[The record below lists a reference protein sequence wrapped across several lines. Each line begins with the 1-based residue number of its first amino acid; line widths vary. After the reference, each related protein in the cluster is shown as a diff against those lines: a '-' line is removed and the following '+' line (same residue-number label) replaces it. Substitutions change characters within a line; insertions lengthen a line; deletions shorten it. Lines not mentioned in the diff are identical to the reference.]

1 MNSLVGGNSDSRHI
15 SVRGISESRRINAL
29 VGGISESRRL
39 TIVMGVAVLILLL
52 MQTKS
57 FADEDWKVITQLPTK
72 RWEFSTAVV
81 DDKVY
86 IIGGS
91 LFDNNA
97 GPFGLSTV
105 EVYDP
110 QTNTWRQV
118 ADMPTP
124 RTNAKAAVVNG
135 TIYVFGGYNSKD
147 NFLQNWKMADH
158 VEAYDPLTDTWIQ
171 KKEMPISRF
180 YFGLGVV
187 AGKAYLIGGTTG
199 LGEGQEQ
206 RMDRVDIYD
215 PATDTWAKGPKMP
228 TRRNPGGVAVVGT
241 RIYVI
246 GGEGW
251 PLPKG
256 WGAGPFLGSI
266 EEYDPINR
274 QWQKKKD
281 LLEIK
286 NWFSSAVLGDAIY
299 LIGGYTLKGDL
310 QQLATVKVYHP
321 RTETWSEISA
331 LPNPLDTFGAATVNG
346 QIYVFGSLDA
356 GGQFS
361 TDVLVY
367 DTGSRAVEANGKLP
381 TRWGELKTGPVPSNR
396 SPHIS
401 SISP

>member
-1 MNSLVGGNSDSRHI
+1 MK
-15 SVRGISESRRINAL
+15 SVKK
-29 VGGISESRRL
+29 V
-39 TIVMGVAVLILLL
+39 IVIGVAVFILLL
-52 MQTKS
+52 MKTES
-57 FADEDWKVITQLPTK
+57 FAGQDWEVITQLPTK
-72 RWEFSTAVV
+72 RWEFTTAVV
-81 DDKVY
+81 ADKIY
-86 IIGGS
+86 FIGGS
-91 LFDNNA
+91 LFENHA

-105 EVYDP
+105 EVYDT
-110 QTNTWRQV
+110 QTNTWQRG

-147 NFLQNWKMADH
+147 KFLQNWKMADH

-171 KKEMPISRF
+171 KKEMPVSRF

-187 AGKAYLIGGTTG
+187 AGKVYLIGGTTG

-215 PATDTWAKGPKMP
+215 PATDTWVKGPKMP
-228 TRRNPGGVAVVGT
+228 TRRNPGGVAVVST

-251 PLPKG
+251 PPPQN
-256 WGAGPFLGSI
+256 WGADPFLGSI

-286 NWFSSAVLGDAIY
+286 NWFSSAVVGSDIY
-299 LIGGYTLKGDL
+299 LIGGYTREGGL
-310 QQLATVKVYHP
+310 QQVATVNVYRP
-321 RTETWSEISA
+321 QTETWREISA
-331 LPNPLDTFGAATVNG
+331 LPEPLDTFDAATVDG
-346 QIYVFGSLDA
+346 KIYAFGSLNA

-367 DTGSRAVEANGKLP
+367 DTDFRAVEATGKFL
-381 TRWGELKTGPVPSNR
+381 TRWGELKSEER
-396 SPHIS
+396 
-401 SISP
+401 

>member
-1 MNSLVGGNSDSRHI
+1 MSSVLNSKKATVI
-15 SVRGISESRRINAL
+15 
-29 VGGISESRRL
+29 
-39 TIVMGVAVLILLL
+39 GVVVLIVSL
-52 MQTKS
+52 MQIES
-57 FADEDWKVITQLPTK
+57 FADEDWEMITQLPTK

-81 DDKVY
+81 EDKVY

-91 LFDNNA
+91 LFDNRA
-97 GPFGLSTV
+97 GPFGVSTV
-105 EVYDP
+105 DIYDT
-110 QTNTWRQV
+110 QTNAWQRGT
-118 ADMPTP
+118 DMPTP

-147 NFLQNWKMADH
+147 KFLQNWKMADH
-158 VEAYDPLTDTWIQ
+158 VEAYDPLTDTWTQ

-187 AGKAYLIGGTTG
+187 AGKVYLIGGTTG

-241 RIYVI
+241 RIYAI

-251 PLPKG
+251 PLPQG

-274 QWQKKKD
+274 QWKKKKD
-281 LLEIK
+281 MLEIK
-286 NWFSSAVLGDAIY
+286 NWFSSTVVADDIY
-299 LIGGYTLKGDL
+299 LIGGYTLEGGL
-310 QQLATVKVYHP
+310 QEVATVNVYHP
-321 RTETWSEISA
+321 RTETWREISA
-331 LPNPLDTFGAATVNG
+331 LPNPLETFGAATVNG
-346 QIYVFGSLDA
+346 KIYVFGSFGAD
-356 GGQFS
+356 GRFS

-367 DTGSRAVEANGKLP
+367 DTGARAVEATGKMP
-381 TRWGELKTGPVPSNR
+381 THWGELKTEHQNQPQKD
-396 SPHIS
+396 
-401 SISP
+401 

>member
-1 MNSLVGGNSDSRHI
+1 MKSLKKLIVIG
-15 SVRGISESRRINAL
+15 V
-29 VGGISESRRL
+29 VVL
-39 TIVMGVAVLILLL
+39 TVSL
-52 MQTKS
+52 MQIES
-57 FADEDWKVITQLPTK
+57 FAGEEWDVITQLPTK
-72 RWEFSTAVV
+72 RWEFTTAVV
-81 DDKVY
+81 ADKVY

-91 LFDNNA
+91 LFDNRA
-97 GPFGLSTV
+97 GPFGLSTL
-105 EVYDP
+105 EVYDT
-110 QTNTWRQV
+110 QTNTWQRG

-135 TIYVFGGYNSKD
+135 TIYVFGGYHSKD
-147 NFLQNWKMADH
+147 RFLQNWKMADH
-158 VEAYDPLTDTWIQ
+158 VEAYDPRTDTWTQ

-187 AGKAYLIGGTTG
+187 DGKVYLIGGTAG

-228 TRRNPGGVAVVGT
+228 TRRNPGGVAVVSS

-251 PLPKG
+251 PLPQG

-266 EEYDPINR
+266 EEYDPITR

-286 NWFSSAVLGDAIY
+286 NWFSSTVVGDAIY
-299 LIGGYTLKGDL
+299 LIGGYTLEGGL
-310 QQLATVKVYHP
+310 QQLATVNVYYP
-321 RTETWSEISA
+321 RTETWRERSA
-331 LPNPLDTFGAATVNG
+331 LPDPLDTFGAAAVNG
-346 QIYVFGSLDA
+346 KIYVFGSLDA
-356 GGQFS
+356 DVQFS

-367 DTGSRAVEANGKLP
+367 DTGSRAVTANGKLF
-381 TRWGELKTGPVPSNR
+381 THWGELKAVPSAGR
-396 SPHIS
+396 RGL
-401 SISP
+401 

>member
-1 MNSLVGGNSDSRHI
+1 MKFLKKV
-15 SVRGISESRRINAL
+15 
-29 VGGISESRRL
+29 
-39 TIVMGVAVLILLL
+39 IVIGVAVLITSL
-52 MQTKS
+52 MQIVS
-57 FADEDWKVITQLPTK
+57 FAGQDWEVITQLPTK

-81 DDKVY
+81 EDKVY

-91 LFDNNA
+91 LFENDA

-110 QTNTWRQV
+110 QTNTWQRG

-124 RTNAKAAVVNG
+124 RTNAKTAVVNG

-147 NFLQNWKMADH
+147 KFLQNWKMADH
-158 VEAYDPLTDTWIQ
+158 VEAYDPLTDTWTR

-187 AGKAYLIGGTTG
+187 AGKVYLIGGTTG

-215 PATDTWAKGPKMP
+215 PATDTWVKGPKMP
-228 TRRNPGGVAVVGT
+228 TRRDPGSVAVVNT

-251 PLPKG
+251 PPPQN
-256 WGAGPFLGSI
+256 WGAGQFLGSI

-274 QWQKKKD
+274 QWRKKKD
-281 LLEIK
+281 MLEPK
-286 NWFSSAVLGDAIY
+286 NWFSSAVVGDNIY
-299 LIGGYTLKGDL
+299 LIGGYTSEGGL
-310 QQLATVKVYHP
+310 QQLATVNVYHP
-321 RTETWSEISA
+321 RTETWREISA
-331 LPNPLDTFGAATVNG
+331 LPNPLDTFDAATING
-346 QIYVFGSLDA
+346 KIYVFGSLGA

-361 TDVLVY
+361 ADVLVY
-367 DTGSRAVEANGKLP
+367 DTRSRAVTAGGKLP
-381 TRWGELKTGPVPSNR
+381 TSWGELKKS
-396 SPHIS
+396 H
-401 SISP
+401 

>member
-1 MNSLVGGNSDSRHI
+1 MK
-15 SVRGISESRRINAL
+15 SVKKVII
-29 VGGISESRRL
+29 I
-39 TIVMGVAVLILLL
+39 GVAILIALL
-52 MQTKS
+52 MQIQS
-57 FADEDWKVITQLPTK
+57 FAGEDWEVITQLPTK

-81 DDKVY
+81 DNKVY

-91 LFDNNA
+91 LFNNRA

-110 QTNTWRQV
+110 QTNTWQRG

-147 NFLQNWKMADH
+147 NFLQNWKMADR
-158 VEAYDPLTDTWIQ
+158 VEAYDPFTDTWTR

-187 AGKAYLIGGTTG
+187 AGKVYLIGGTTG

-215 PATDTWAKGPKMP
+215 PATDTWAKGRKMP
-228 TRRNPGGVAVVGT
+228 TRRDPGGVAVVGT

-251 PLPKG
+251 PLR
-256 WGAGPFLGSI
+256 ADQFLRSI

-274 QWQKKKD
+274 QWRKKED

-286 NWFSSAVLGDAIY
+286 NWFSSTVVGDEIY
-299 LIGGYTLKGDL
+299 LIGGYTREGGL
-310 QQLATVKVYHP
+310 QQLATVNVYHP
-321 RTETWSEISA
+321 QTETWREISA

-346 QIYVFGSLDA
+346 KIYVFGSLGA

-361 TDVLVY
+361 TDVLTY
-367 DTGSRAVEANGKLP
+367 DTGFRAVEAIGKMP
-381 TRWGELKTGPVPSNR
+381 TRWGELKAKHQNQP
-396 SPHIS
+396 
-401 SISP
+401 

>member
-1 MNSLVGGNSDSRHI
+1 MKSLKKV
-15 SVRGISESRRINAL
+15 
-29 VGGISESRRL
+29 
-39 TIVMGVAVLILLL
+39 IVIGVAVLIASL
-52 MQTKS
+52 MQIES
-57 FADEDWKVITQLPTK
+57 FAGEDWEVITQLPTK

-81 DDKVY
+81 EDKVY

-91 LFDNNA
+91 FFNNNA

-105 EVYDP
+105 EVYDT
-110 QTNTWRQV
+110 QTNTWQRG

-147 NFLQNWKMADH
+147 NLLENWKMADR
-158 VEAYDPLTDTWIQ
+158 VEAYDPRTDTWTK

-187 AGKAYLIGGTTG
+187 AGKVYLIGGTTG

-228 TRRNPGGVAVVGT
+228 TRRDPGGVAVVST

-251 PLPKG
+251 PLPQG
-256 WGAGPFLGSI
+256 WWAGPFLASI
-266 EEYDPINR
+266 EEYNPINR
-274 QWQKKKD
+274 QWRKKKD
-281 LLEIK
+281 MLEIK
-286 NWFSSAVLGDAIY
+286 NWFASTVVGDDIY
-299 LIGGYTLKGDL
+299 LIGGYTGEGGL
-310 QQLATVKVYHP
+310 QQLETVNVYHP
-321 RTETWSEISA
+321 RTETWREISA

-346 QIYVFGSLDA
+346 KIYVFGSLDA
-356 GGQFS
+356 DGRFS
-361 TDVLVY
+361 TDVLAY
-367 DTGSRAVEANGKLP
+367 DTGFRAVKATGKMP
-381 TRWGELKTGPVPSNR
+381 TRWGELKAGHQNQP
-396 SPHIS
+396 
-401 SISP
+401 